1 MYYSNLKHIMV
12 ISIGVPGA
20 GKGTFSNIFVKN
32 LGWKTLSLG
41 DLLRAGKLIYFFNS

>member
-1 MYYSNLKHIMV
+1 LINLL
-12 ISIGVPGA
+12 IGVPGA

-41 DLLRAGKLIYFFNS
+41 DLLRAGSKNI